1 MRLAPGPDRPSP
13 ESAASISNGWQRTWG
28 TEVVRIFI
36 RHTVADYA
44 AWRTVYD
51 DFDATRRSMGVT
63 GAEVYQALD
72 NRNDV
77 TVWHDFGTRAQAEA
91 FAGSSQLRDA
101 RAKAGVQGQPVAGSS
116 APRRSGVSE
125 DRCSDWEGPAR
136 AAPDVRGAHPRAAP
150 SAAAPDQEAF
160 AGGAKRL

>member
-1 MRLAPGPDRPSP
+1 M
-13 ESAASISNGWQRTWG
+13 
-28 TEVVRIFI
+28 VRIFI

-77 TVWHDFGTRAQAEA
+77 TVWHDFGTRAEAEA

-101 RAKAGVQGQPVAGSS
+101 MAKAGVRDSLW
-116 APRRSGVSE
+116 SGFVS
-125 DRCSDWEGPAR
+125 
-136 AAPDVRGAHPRAAP
+136 P
-150 SAAAPDQEAF
+150 S
-160 AGGAKRL
+160 